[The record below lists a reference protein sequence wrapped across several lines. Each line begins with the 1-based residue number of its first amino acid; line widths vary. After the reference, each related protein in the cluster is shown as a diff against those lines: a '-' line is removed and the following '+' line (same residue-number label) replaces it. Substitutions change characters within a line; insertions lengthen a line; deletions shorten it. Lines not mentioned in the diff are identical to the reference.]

1 LSNSGGERVCPICDS
16 PLQPGSKKCGIC
28 GTDLT
33 IFEMDF
39 EAPKQQAKPSA
50 PPPPSPPPS
59 RPSMEAR
66 MEEIFSKP
74 LVEPSRPS
82 EKPAPPPSAAPSRP
96 PAPAPPRPEPVKQE
110 PVETPARAPKAE
122 APVAEAPPAVPKAES
137 EHYFECPECGSR
149 VPEDARTCPGCGV
162 MFADE
167 ETEFFPCP
175 ACNTSVKMDATSCPG
190 CGAQFVEADAAP
202 VAEAPAEKPEPPAA
216 PEAPT
221 VQAEAQP
228 EPEMAEEPRKKGLFG
243 WLSRERKAQ
252 RADEAGP
259 VTGPSFE
266 RIGSEPARPSGVGI
280 REARP
285 PPEAPSAPRAAE
297 AARPDISAME
307 PKDKGKEL
315 ARMVAEMKQLLS
327 LARDRE
333 IDIGESKM
341 LIDEA
346 AAAGRERDLDTA
358 IGLVQKSRAVLMG
371 KIDSDIEGMIGRL
384 SEEAK
389 VAGELGGDVSRAK
402 TYIQE
407 AGKASSARDVEAA
420 YVYTD
425 KAVRELQPI
434 TGRYNDTRNK
444 LEALKQL
451 ISDSEAFF
459 VDTKEARNILI
470 ESSRAFEMRDFDR
483 ADSLVRDAKDVVHKA
498 IPSRMNEEIRRAR
511 DQLAEA
517 KAKGVNITPMIT
529 VLKSAARMLKAA
541 DYSQALREMR
551 EFKDMMRKV

>member
-1 LSNSGGERVCPICDS
+1 LSDSGGERVCPICDS

-50 PPPPSPPPS
+50 PAQPSPPPS

-74 LVEPSRPS
+74 LVEPSKPT
-82 EKPAPPPSAAPSRP
+82 EKPAPPSS
-96 PAPAPPRPEPVKQE
+96 APAPPSPAPSRPEPVKQE
-110 PVETPARAPKAE
+110 PVETPAPVPKAE
-122 APVAEAPPAVPKAES
+122 PPVAGAPPAAPKAES
-137 EHYFECPECGSR
+137 EHFFECPECGSR

-167 ETEFFPCP
+167 ETEFFQCP

-202 VAEAPAEKPEPPAA
+202 TVTEAPAEKPETPVT

-221 VQAEAQP
+221 AQAEVSPGP
-228 EPEMAEEPRKKGLFG
+228 ELAEEPRKKGLFG

-252 RADEAGP
+252 RGEEAEP
-259 VTGPSFE
+259 VTGPPLE
-266 RIGSEPARPSGVGI
+266 RIGSEPTRPSGTGI

-285 PPEAPSAPRAAE
+285 PPEAPPALRATE
-297 AARPDISAME
+297 AARPPISAMG

-346 AAAGRERDLDTA
+346 AAAGRDRDLDTA

-402 TYIQE
+402 TYLEE
-407 AGKASSARDVEAA
+407 AGKASSSRDVEAA

-425 KAVRELQPI
+425 KATRELQPI

-444 LEALKQL
+444 LESLKQL
-451 ISDSEAFF
+451 ISDS
-459 VDTKEARNILI
+459 KEARNILI
-470 ESSRAFEMRDFDR
+470 ESSRAFEMRDFDK
-483 ADSLVRDAKDVVHKA
+483 ADSLVRDAQEVVHKA

>member
-1 LSNSGGERVCPICDS
+1 MSDSGGERVCPICDS

-39 EAPKQQAKPSA
+39 EAPKQQAKPST
-50 PPPPSPPPS
+50 PPTPSPPPS

-74 LVEPSRPS
+74 LVEPSRPP
-82 EKPAPPPSAAPSRP
+82 EKPAPAPSAPPRP
-96 PAPAPPRPEPVKQE
+96 PPTPPRPEPVKQE
-110 PVETPARAPKAE
+110 PVETPAPAPKAE
-122 APVAEAPPAVPKAES
+122 PPAAEAPPAAPKTES

-149 VPEDARTCPGCGV
+149 VPEEARTCPGCGV

-167 ETEFFPCP
+167 ETEFFQCP
-175 ACNTSVKMDATSCPG
+175 ACNASVKMDATSCPG

-202 VAEAPAEKPEPPAA
+202 AVVEAPAEKPEPPVA
-216 PEAPT
+216 PEAPPAQ
-221 VQAEAQP
+221 VEALP
-228 EPEMAEEPRKKGLFG
+228 EPELAEGPRKKGLFG

-252 RADEAGP
+252 RAEEAEP
-259 VTGPSFE
+259 VTGPSLE
-266 RIGSEPARPSGVGI
+266 RIGSEPARPSGTGI
-280 REARP
+280 REAGP
-285 PPEAPSAPRAAE
+285 PPEAQFGARAAE
-297 AARPDISAME
+297 AAGPPISTMG

-333 IDIGESKM
+333 IDIGESKL

-346 AAAGRERDLDTA
+346 AAAGRDRDLDTA

-371 KIDSDIEGMIGRL
+371 KIGSDIEGMIRRL

-407 AGKASSARDVEAA
+407 AGKASSSRDVEAA

-425 KAVRELQPI
+425 KAARELQPI

-483 ADSLVRDAKDVVHKA
+483 ADSLVRDAQEVVHKA

-541 DYSQALREMR
+541 NYSQAMREMH